1 MRSSFCAECKR
12 LDINYRETLAMHD
25 QVLAELDAVFQ
36 ECDRLWLEY
45 VEALSEALK
54 ISEQWELA
62 RIQQDSNLCDMLELQ
77 WVQTFGRRLA
87 ARKTFKDHETTH
99 GQ

>member
-1 MRSSFCAECKR
+1 MTSSRVRAGRGSEEGLILEAC
-12 LDINYRETLAMHD
+12 
-25 QVLAELDAVFQ
+25 V

-87 ARKTFKDHETTH
+87 ARKTFKDHEAAH